1 MRDRG
6 LIVHKHQWSILHAL
20 VPSFPQSHNTGPMQ
34 KICFHQK
41 QIIPTNQRSFLRCWL
56 DEMEDRR
63 GAVWQVHFPS
73 LLHTPPPPYLNWR
86 EALLWGPLSFCPG
99 RQQQSRTVSG
109 FEDPDFYAEA
119 DTWTTRDH
127 INWRH
132 VQCTDQSCPKQISP
146 LNSNHRLEVV
156 TDFKREWKDNSRT
169 GKDLLM
175 VMVYFRTLSAS

>member
-1 MRDRG
+1 MFMYCCSWQRCRLIVLCLMFVVRCSCIIAFGGSMRDRG

-20 VPSFPQSHNTGPMQ
+20 MPSFPQSHNTGPMQKQ

-132 VQCTDQSCPKQISP
+132 V
-146 LNSNHRLEVV
+146 H
-156 TDFKREWKDNSRT
+156 
-169 GKDLLM
+169 
-175 VMVYFRTLSAS
+175 